1 MKMCWNR
8 LSWLSIF
15 YCCVVYVK
23 DAPLSVHCTH
33 AHIHTHTHTHA
44 RAQSTTTATTIQV
57 TLCHFLPLPPGA
69 HMCGIGAVMWLPLSP
84 TCIHVQRL
92 RSNSSVQPFSSV
104 PPDQMDQ
111 IPLIIAE
118 KLRDIADRKI
128 QARARADQQ
137 GILDRVMQNVPPV
150 NDTLFSNELLQEEFR
165 RQLADILPPHTTET
179 IESTLSAWVEALVM
193 AQTLLQGVAYEDQHS
208 MDDLIQRLEDVV
220 FDLFR
225 TKHALTL
232 VNMCKSNFQRV
243 VSVFC
248 PLPGC
253 SALYSSPVY
262 HRTTF
267 YHLIILCVS
276 DSFWKHTR
284 ARAHTHAHKHTHT
297 HTRMRAHTCTHYYSC
312 PEESSKLDLTL
323 TNVERGMP
331 NMSLTQCWNVVH
343 VFADKCQIV
352 TIM

>member
-1 MKMCWNR
+1 
-8 LSWLSIF
+8 
-15 YCCVVYVK
+15 
-23 DAPLSVHCTH
+23 
-33 AHIHTHTHTHA
+33 
-44 RAQSTTTATTIQV
+44 
-57 TLCHFLPLPPGA
+57 
-69 HMCGIGAVMWLPLSP
+69 
-84 TCIHVQRL
+84 
-92 RSNSSVQPFSSV
+92 
-104 PPDQMDQ
+104 MDQ

-243 VSVFC
+243 ITCCVNIMRSLSPQLSRIRKVS
-248 PLPGC
+248 
-253 SALYSSPVY
+253 SAST
-262 HRTTF
+262 H
-267 YHLIILCVS
+267 S
-276 DSFWKHTR
+276 DSPLERSYTSP
-284 ARAHTHAHKHTHT
+284 AVE
-297 HTRMRAHTCTHYYSC
+297 
-312 PEESSKLDLTL
+312 EESGFFEQSSEVHQGSSNSSTPRRRTSSFSDIFLETL
-323 TNVERGMP
+323 TVATTSVPKGYNHA
-331 NMSLTQCWNVVH
+331 N
-343 VFADKCQIV
+343 DD
-352 TIM
+352 